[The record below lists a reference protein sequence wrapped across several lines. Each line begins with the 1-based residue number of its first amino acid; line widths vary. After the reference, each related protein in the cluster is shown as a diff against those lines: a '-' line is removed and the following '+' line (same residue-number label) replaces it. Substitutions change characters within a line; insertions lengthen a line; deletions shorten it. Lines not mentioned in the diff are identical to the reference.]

1 MRNIDLLLNIKFY
14 KDLKLFTINKKQV
27 SINETI
33 FVHKN
38 YAVIKEAPQRWSG
51 PLLGMQ
57 MNKPAVR
64 DIS

>member
-1 MRNIDLLLNIKFY
+1 MRNIDLLLHIKFY

-38 YAVIKEAPQRWSG
+38 YDVINEVPQRWSG
-51 PLLGMQ
+51 PLLGTQ
-57 MNKPAVR
+57 MNKSAVR
-64 DIS
+64 DM

>member
-1 MRNIDLLLNIKFY
+1 MRNIDLLLHIKFY

-38 YAVIKEAPQRWSG
+38 YDVINEVPQR
-51 PLLGMQ
+51 
-57 MNKPAVR
+57 
-64 DIS
+64 